1 MVGEPL
7 LNGIRYVP
15 EARGSISYRVRQRGG
30 DDFPYCPG
38 LLLDKFTAA
47 DNVTGGYT
55 VLFIWALAY
64 PGRSGLT
71 ICARPVSRNC
81 QLPSWRNDDRLCLP
95 QQVD

>member
-30 DDFPYCPG
+30 DDFPYCHRPLAG
-38 LLLDKFTAA
+38 QFTAA

-55 VLFIWALAY
+55 VLFIWAFAY
-64 PGRSGLT
+64 LVAFGLNHL
-71 ICARPVSRNC
+71 CA
-81 QLPSWRNDDRLCLP
+81 PSFEELSAPELEK
-95 QQVD
+95 